1 MNYSIINI
9 AGKGS
14 YGVVYKIKDLHT
26 NKIHALKKIKISSVL
41 HHKQKELLLNEL
53 RIMKYNYSP
62 YLLKLEEMF
71 IERGL
76 NVCIVTPFI
85 RYGDL
90 NTIILARKL
99 YFKEQ
104 LIWIYF
110 LQMCLG
116 VKYLHEHN
124 IIHRDL
130 KTSNIYLGEGDKIV
144 IGDFGIS
151 KIFNNNQSMSRT
163 FIGTPYYMSPE
174 MLGQQEYDKKADI
187 WSLGCVLYEL
197 LTFKM
202 PFNGYNLFDLK
213 RKVRGLNF
221 SKRLYEIRCS
231 KELLKILKQMLQF
244 ASKERP
250 TIIEILDDEEVYQHM
265 YMIPYVGR
273 TEPIYDFDKNF
284 REIPNIYIY
293 EINEY
298 IK

>member
-1 MNYSIINI
+1 MRYSVINI
-9 AGKGS
+9 AGKGAR
-14 YGVVYKIKDLHT
+14 GVVYKIKDLQT

-41 HHKQKELLLNEL
+41 HHKQKELLLNEI

-62 YLLKLEEMF
+62 YLLKLEEVF
-71 IERGL
+71 IERNL
-76 NVCIVTPFI
+76 NICIITPFI
-85 RYGDL
+85 SYGDL
-90 NTIILARKL
+90 NKIILRRKL

-174 MLGQQEYDKKADI
+174 ILGQKEYDKKTDI

-231 KELLKILKQMLQF
+231 KELLKILKQMLQLS
-244 ASKERP
+244 SKERP
-250 TIIEILDDEEVYQHM
+250 TITDILDDEDVYQHM
-265 YMIPYVGR
+265 YMIPYMGR

-284 REIPNIYIY
+284 RKIPNIYIY
-293 EINEY
+293 DIKQY

>member
-1 MNYSIINI
+1 MNYNIINI

-26 NKIHALKKIKISSVL
+26 NKTHALKKIKISSVL

-71 IERGL
+71 IEKGL

-85 RYGDL
+85 SYGDL

-174 MLGQQEYDKKADI
+174 MLGQREYDKKADI

-197 LTFKM
+197 LTFKT

>member
-1 MNYSIINI
+1 
-9 AGKGS
+9 
-14 YGVVYKIKDLHT
+14 
-26 NKIHALKKIKISSVL
+26 
-41 HHKQKELLLNEL
+41 
-53 RIMKYNYSP
+53 
-62 YLLKLEEMF
+62 
-71 IERGL
+71 
-76 NVCIVTPFI
+76 
-85 RYGDL
+85 
-90 NTIILARKL
+90 
-99 YFKEQ
+99 
-104 LIWIYF
+104 
-110 LQMCLG
+110 MCLG

-197 LTFKM
+197 LTFKT

-250 TIIEILDDEEVYQHM
+250 TIIEILDDEE
-265 YMIPYVGR
+265 
-273 TEPIYDFDKNF
+273 D
-284 REIPNIYIY
+284 
-293 EINEY
+293 
-298 IK
+298 

>member
-1 MNYSIINI
+1 MRYSVINI
-9 AGKGS
+9 AGKGAC
-14 YGVVYKIKDLHT
+14 GVVYKIKDLQT

-41 HHKQKELLLNEL
+41 QHKHKELLLNEI

-62 YLLKLEEMF
+62 YLLKLDEVF
-71 IERGL
+71 IERNL
-76 NVCIVTPFI
+76 NICIITPFI
-85 RYGDL
+85 SYGDL
-90 NTIILARKL
+90 NKIILRRKL

-174 MLGQQEYDKKADI
+174 VLGQKEYDKKTDI

-231 KELLKILKQMLQF
+231 KELLKILKQMLQLS
-244 ASKERP
+244 SKERP
-250 TIIEILDDEEVYQHM
+250 TIADILDDEDVYQHM
-265 YMIPYVGR
+265 YMIPYMGR

-284 REIPNIYIY
+284 RKIPNIYIY
-293 EINEY
+293 DINQY